1 MIDVQKN
8 LGTKD
13 LSAEVAAQLEKQ
25 RAYANASTGPAETPE
40 SIAAKAMSGGI
51 AGTVTK

>member
-1 MIDVQKN
+1 MIETVPNIAPDV
-8 LGTKD
+8 
-13 LSAEVAAQLEKQ
+13 SAKVAAELAKQ

-51 AGTVTK
+51 VGAVTK